1 MTNFILNNIKDV
13 NLNKTQDMR
22 LSNENEFEN
31 NPSNIYTINEYDE
44 LCEEHFK
51 IIKIIPLIRKKK
63 DLLILI
69 FLNIFTIGIINLA
82 FEWFPKW
89 RKIVYTQ
96 VSLNE
101 SNLLGIYC
109 NDGKLYI
116 IELKKEK
123 IPEIKNPNIQL
134 NILKNATNMYIFTFK
149 LFTYIY
155 NPYEKKFTNF
165 KFSLNSLTKE
175 QIHIQMEN
183 GLSENEEKYNRILY
197 GECDL
202 NVEMSSFFQLLFIE
216 FSDPFYIFQI
226 YSIILWYYT
235 TYEKYATVIMIMSI
249 LSLLTGTYESYIS
262 IKNIKE
268 MAKYSINIKKYK
280 LSKNKTIIEE
290 VNSKILVPGDIF
302 EVPDNGKI
310 IPCDCILLSGSI
322 IINESMLT
330 GESTPIIKSH
340 LPILKNIPFNEEN
353 DKQYFLYAGTK
364 IVQKRKIGN
373 KPVLAMVYNIG
384 FNTIKGNLIRSILFP
399 KDLEKKFKSD
409 SQKYIIFMAILTI
422 IAFIPCMFFMIK
434 KANESQNEKE
444 KILLINTLI
453 ERGLDLI
460 TTTVPPSL
468 PACLSIGTTTAI
480 ERLKDYKMICINRE
494 KMNFAGKINI
504 CVFDKTGTL
513 TEDFLDIEGY
523 ISLIP
528 LYDINYDGY
537 YKMVFGKFNRDSK
550 EMANNVY
557 KIYKEKFI
565 NGKKKNA
572 YNEINQLFIECLA
585 CCQGIT
591 KVNDKFIGDPI
602 DVKMFEGINWIL
614 NENVVNKKYFD
625 KEITTYVRPNQEK
638 DLNDKLNGINDK
650 EIINKIINEHYEIGI
665 AKRFDFSSKLQRMSV
680 LVKNT
685 NESFFKC
692 FVKGSPEKIKELCKP
707 SSLPLDY
714 NEQLDKCTSKG
725 YRVLAMGYKIIDM
738 NIKQCLEM
746 SRTYAEK
753 NIIFLGFLIVQNK
766 LKKETTSS
774 LNILSN
780 ANLRIRM
787 ATGDNILTS
796 ICVGRK
802 CNLIPFNC
810 PVYSCDIYDIE
821 NSNEKELKWKT
832 IMNTKDDN
840 NEIIKINHLN
850 EHDKIIN
857 EVNNLNISILKPEP
871 LEKNF
876 EESNELNE
884 VLSSKNLNQKN
895 NNLSKKEVQIQLNDN
910 IQINL
915 PPLPFN
921 ESKQDPIIIS
931 ITGKT
936 FETLYRL
943 NKTYIILKNL
953 KTEPNQ
959 KTIQIIEQYRKYNK
973 LFKQILKYTS
983 IYARMSPENKIQLI
997 ESLQEESFTV
1007 LMCGDGANDCGALKR
1022 ADVGISLSTE
1032 EASIAASFTS
1042 SIPNISCVIDLLIEG
1057 KSALV
1062 TSIQT
1067 FKYMMLYSMIQF
1079 ISVSI
1084 LMCNGSYLNDWQF
1097 MISDIFII
1105 VPLAFL
1111 IPLTKSYR
1119 KLTYHKPIYD
1129 LLSIPIILSI
1139 LCQTFISGFFQF
1151 LILFMT
1157 YYRFPNQI
1165 GYCGDMAEDEHP
1177 ECVENTSVFY
1187 ISFIQYL
1194 ITAVAFSNSKYFK
1207 ESIFNNRFLFFYIVL
1222 MTFYCEYLI
1231 YRIDKFSRYYIKLIA
1246 FPDSPQNLSFHK
1258 EFGEIFED
1266 YNEDDSKNPKWN
1278 FEFKYY
1284 IMFLSLVNFIV
1295 SIIIEYYFIPWI
1307 KSCYVKSKI
1316 NNIKKKIENNQMDV
1330 NLSMINEV
1338 NNYDDIIKRENQ
1350 QKMKKNN

>member
-1 MTNFILNNIKDV
+1 MLNNIKDEY
-13 NLNKTQDMR
+13 LKKKKE
-22 LSNENEFEN
+22 LKFLNENEFEN

-63 DLLILI
+63 DLLFLI
-69 FLNIFTIGIINLA
+69 FLNIFTIGIINLV

-89 RKIVYTQ
+89 RKIIYTQ
-96 VSLNE
+96 VSLNQ

-134 NILKNATNMYIFTFK
+134 DFLKNSSNIYIFTFK

-155 NPYEKKFTNF
+155 NPYEHKFTSF

-175 QIHIQMEN
+175 QIHNQMEK
-183 GLSENEEKYNRILY
+183 GLSENEEKYNKILY

-202 NVEMSSFFQLLFIE
+202 NVEMYSFFELLFIE

-249 LSLLTGTYESYIS
+249 LSLLTGTYESYIT

-268 MAKYSINIKKYK
+268 MAKYSLNIKRYK
-280 LSKNKTIIEE
+280 LLKNKTIIEE

-302 EVPDNGKI
+302 EIPDNGKI

-330 GESTPIIKSH
+330 GESTPIIKSN
-340 LPILKNIPFNEEN
+340 LPILKNIPFNDKN

-364 IVQKRKIGN
+364 IVQKRKIDN
-373 KPVLAMVYNIG
+373 KPILAMVYNIG
-384 FNTIKGNLIRSILFP
+384 FNTIKGNLIRSILYP

-444 KILLINTLI
+444 KRLLINTLI

-523 ISLIP
+523 IPLIP
-528 LYDINYDGY
+528 LKDINSEHH
-537 YKMVFGKFNRDSK
+537 YKIIFGKFKKDSK
-550 EMANNVY
+550 EMADNVY
-557 KIYKEKFI
+557 KIYKEKYNDKSKRNI
-565 NGKKKNA
+565 
-572 YNEINQLFIECLA
+572 YNEINQLYVECLA
-585 CCQGIT
+585 CCQGMT

-614 NENVVNKKYFD
+614 NENVVNKKYYN
-625 KEITTYVRPNQEK
+625 KEITTYVRPIQEK
-638 DLNDKLNGINDK
+638 DLNEKLNGIKDND
-650 EIINKIINEHYEIGI
+650 IINKIINEHYEIGI
-665 AKRFDFSSKLQRMSV
+665 VKRFDFSSKLQRMSV

-707 SSLPLDY
+707 STLPSDF
-714 NEQLDKCTSKG
+714 NEQLDNCTSKG

-738 NIKQCLEM
+738 NINQCLEM

-753 NIIFLGFLIVQNK
+753 NISFLGFLIVQNK

-802 CNLIPFNC
+802 CNLIPLDC
-810 PVYSCDIYDIE
+810 PVYSCDIYDVE

-832 IMNTKDDN
+832 IINSKDDN
-840 NEIIKINHLN
+840 NEIIKINNLI
-850 EHDKIIN
+850 EKDKNKNIN
-857 EVNNLNISILKPEP
+857 EVNNLNISIFNPKP
-871 LEKNF
+871 LEENY
-876 EESNELNE
+876 EENNELNE
-884 VLSSKNLNQKN
+884 ILS
-895 NNLSKKEVQIQLNDN
+895 
-910 IQINL
+910 
-915 PPLPFN
+915 P
-921 ESKQDPIIIS
+921 
-931 ITGKT
+931 
-936 FETLYRL
+936 R
-943 NKTYIILKNL
+943 NL
-953 KTEPNQ
+953 K
-959 KTIQIIEQYRKYNK
+959 
-973 LFKQILKYTS
+973 
-983 IYARMSPENKIQLI
+983 
-997 ESLQEESFTV
+997 
-1007 LMCGDGANDCGALKR
+1007 
-1022 ADVGISLSTE
+1022 
-1032 EASIAASFTS
+1032 
-1042 SIPNISCVIDLLIEG
+1042 
-1057 KSALV
+1057 
-1062 TSIQT
+1062 
-1067 FKYMMLYSMIQF
+1067 
-1079 ISVSI
+1079 
-1084 LMCNGSYLNDWQF
+1084 
-1097 MISDIFII
+1097 
-1105 VPLAFL
+1105 
-1111 IPLTKSYR
+1111 
-1119 KLTYHKPIYD
+1119 
-1129 LLSIPIILSI
+1129 
-1139 LCQTFISGFFQF
+1139 
-1151 LILFMT
+1151 
-1157 YYRFPNQI
+1157 
-1165 GYCGDMAEDEHP
+1165 
-1177 ECVENTSVFY
+1177 
-1187 ISFIQYL
+1187 
-1194 ITAVAFSNSKYFK
+1194 
-1207 ESIFNNRFLFFYIVL
+1207 
-1222 MTFYCEYLI
+1222 
-1231 YRIDKFSRYYIKLIA
+1231 
-1246 FPDSPQNLSFHK
+1246 
-1258 EFGEIFED
+1258 
-1266 YNEDDSKNPKWN
+1266 
-1278 FEFKYY
+1278 
-1284 IMFLSLVNFIV
+1284 
-1295 SIIIEYYFIPWI
+1295 
-1307 KSCYVKSKI
+1307 
-1316 NNIKKKIENNQMDV
+1316 KK
-1330 NLSMINEV
+1330 
-1338 NNYDDIIKRENQ
+1338 
-1350 QKMKKNN
+1350 